1 VSRVA
6 RFEPAA
12 LQDLQDV
19 YRWIAG
25 ETHSRSTARQFVAQL
40 RAHCARLANL
50 PATLGR
56 PRDELEVGLRSS
68 PLRDYVI
75 FFRYADAEVVIVRV
89 IHAKRDP
96 PAAMKQ
102 EPEG

>member
-1 VSRVA
+1 
-6 RFEPAA
+6 
-12 LQDLQDV
+12 
-19 YRWIAG
+19 
-25 ETHSRSTARQFVAQL
+25 
-40 RAHCARLANL
+40 
-50 PATLGR
+50 LGR

-68 PLRDYVI
+68 PWRDYVI

-89 IHAKRDP
+89 IHAKRDL